1 MLEHGADGAV
11 ASEPGAGTVS
21 VECGRLT
28 RILVADDHEIVRLG
42 LRAILEARP
51 GWKVVAEAADGK
63 DAITKALAS
72 KPDIVIMDYCL
83 PIMNG
88 VEATRQIRAR
98 LPKTEIMI
106 FTAHDSEALVGDLLQ
121 AGARAYLLKSE
132 AKRYLIAAVESLVN
146 HKPFFTGRISEHL
159 LDACLKAHRSKGEGA
174 LSPRERMIVQLIAE
188 GHGNKEMAAILNLS
202 VKTIE
207 SHRAT
212 AMRKLNVTS
221 TAGIVRYAVR
231 NKLVEP

>member
-1 MLEHGADGAV
+1 V
-11 ASEPGAGTVS
+11 A
-21 VECGRLT
+21 
-28 RILVADDHEIVRLG
+28 RILIADDHEVVRAG
-42 LRAILEARP
+42 LRAILEAHD
-51 GWKVVAEAADGK
+51 GWQVVAEATNGK
-63 DAITKALAS
+63 EAVVKAIGTEV
-72 KPDIVIMDYCL
+72 DIVVIDYSL

-98 LPKTEIMI
+98 VPSAEILI
-106 FTAHDSEALVGDLLQ
+106 FTMHESDVLVRELLQ

-132 AKRYLIAAVESLVN
+132 ASQYLIAAVESLIN
-146 HKPFFTGRISEHL
+146 HQPFFTGRVSEHL
-159 LDACLKAHRSKGEGA
+159 LDACLATHPRRGDGA
-174 LSPRERMIVQLIAE
+174 LSPRERMVVQLIAE

-202 VKTIE
+202 VKTVE

-212 AMRKLNVTS
+212 AMRKLNITS

>member
-1 MLEHGADGAV
+1 MLEYGADGAA
-11 ASEPGAGTVS
+11 ASEPGITTVS
-21 VECGRLT
+21 VEGSRLT
-28 RILVADDHEIVRLG
+28 RILIADDHEIVRLG

-51 GWKVVAEAADGK
+51 GWKVVAEASDGK

-72 KPDIVIMDYCL
+72 KPDIVIMDYSL

-88 VEATRQIRAR
+88 VDATRQIRAR
-98 LPKTEIMI
+98 LPQTEIMI
-106 FTAHDSEALVGDLLQ
+106 FTVHDSDALVRELLE

-132 AKRYLIAAVESLVN
+132 AKQNLIAAVASLVN
-146 HKPFFTGRISEHL
+146 HKPFFTGRVSEHL
-159 LDACLKAHRSKGEGA
+159 LDACLTAYRRKGGGA

-188 GHGNKEMAAILNLS
+188 GHANKKMAAILNLS

-207 SHRAT
+207 SHRAA

-221 TAGIVRYAVR
+221 TAGVVRYAVR
-231 NKLVEP
+231 NNLVQP